1 MLRIFSGAFLLSI
14 LLIRLPPFYFFPII
28 KSSFL
33 TSHSFAR
40 ILSIVLFAAV
50 FLRKDYVKFTRP
62 QVNLFCLY
70 LGYLLVHSM
79 SVYGAVNFDAFLLRY
94 KDVVFPGLFLLAS
107 FAYLRSKRDFTAAM
121 VMSLAINFLYQ
132 AIIYLLP
139 GLYSL
144 MGKLFLYEGHL
155 EFVSFNLARGRI
167 FIETYDEAILPFL
180 LIVGTGKTKIEKIG
194 KRILPFLVVVP
205 TLLSNFRSRLLML
218 IVSSLL
224 IFVTWF
230 RTWKT
235 AIISLLVVCVLFFA
249 ADALSLRLWGFSLL
263 DRVLL
268 RSNYDDIQSLS
279 SRWEGIRRSFE
290 LGVSRPVYG
299 IGLGNYFD
307 QLPTSTRSAV
317 FSLANYYG
325 TVWTSSLNPHNIFA
339 QIVVETGIL
348 GLLYYL
354 AMLIIFLKSDI
365 KILNSGLRNRF
376 QAAAV
381 IGFWTLFSYS
391 LFNPSTTLTYNTYFW
406 ILRSMAIYEN
416 SN

>member
-1 MLRIFSGAFLLSI
+1 MLRFLCGIFLLSI
-14 LLIRLPPFYFFPII
+14 LLIRLPPFYYFPIL

-33 TSHSFAR
+33 TSHSLAR
-40 ILSIVLFAAV
+40 IITIVLFGAI
-50 FLRKDYVKFTRP
+50 FFRKDYLKFTKT
-62 QVNLFCLY
+62 QVTLFCLY
-70 LGYLLVHSM
+70 LGYLFFHSL
-79 SVYGAVNFDAFLLRY
+79 SLFGVVNSDAFLLRY

-107 FAYLRSKRDFTAAM
+107 FVYLKSRREFVMAM
-121 VMSLAINFLYQ
+121 TLSLVVNFVYQ
-132 AIIYLLP
+132 GIIYLMP

-144 MGKLFLYEGHL
+144 IGKLLLYEGHL

-180 LIVGTGKTKIEKIG
+180 LVVGVGKTKLESIWNKL
-194 KRILPFLVVVP
+194 LPFLVVIP

-218 IVSSLL
+218 VVSSTL
-224 IFVTWF
+224 IFTSWF

-235 AIISLLVVCVLFFA
+235 LIMGGMMVFILFFV
-249 ADALSLRLWGFSLL
+249 ADFISLRLWGFSLL

-290 LGVSRPVYG
+290 LGTSRPLYG

-307 QLPTSTRSAV
+307 FLPTTIKNSV
-317 FSLANYYG
+317 FSLSNFYG

-339 QIVVETGIL
+339 QIVVETGVI
-348 GLLYYL
+348 GLVYYL
-354 AMLIIFLKSDI
+354 LMLGVFLRQDI
-365 KILNSGLRNRF
+365 KILKRAKKNEF
-376 QAAAV
+376 QTAAV

-391 LFNPSTTLTYNTYFW
+391 LFNPSTTLTYNSYFW
-406 ILRSMAIYEN
+406 ILRSMVIYEN
-416 SN
+416 IN

>member
-1 MLRIFSGAFLLSI
+1 MLRIFSWVFLLSI
-14 LLIRLPPFYFFPII
+14 LLIRLPPFYYFPII

-33 TSHSFAR
+33 TSHSMAR
-40 ILSIVLFAAV
+40 ILSVILFVAIFV
-50 FLRKDYVKFTRP
+50 RKDYVKFTKS
-62 QVNLFCLY
+62 QVRLFGLY
-70 LGYLLVHSM
+70 LGYLLVHSI
-79 SVYGAVNFDAFLLRY
+79 SVYGAVNFDAYLLRY

-107 FAYLRSKRDFTAAM
+107 FVYLRSKRDFTVAM
-121 VMSLAINFLYQ
+121 VLSLLINFVYQ
-132 AIIYLLP
+132 VIIYLLP

-155 EFVSFNLARGRI
+155 EFVSFNLARGRV

-180 LIVGTGKTKIEKIG
+180 LIIGIGKTKLESIG
-194 KRILPFLVVVP
+194 RKFLPFLVVVP

-218 IVSSLL
+218 IVSSIL
-224 IFVTWF
+224 IFTTWF
-230 RTWKT
+230 RNWKT
-235 AIISLLVVCVLFFA
+235 AIISLLIVSALFFA

-279 SRWEGIRRSFE
+279 SRWEGIARSFE
-290 LGVSRPVYG
+290 LGVSRPLYG

-307 QLPTSTRSAV
+307 QLPTTTRSAV
-317 FSLANYYG
+317 FSLSNYYG

-339 QIVVETGIL
+339 QIVVETGLL

-354 AMLIIFLKSDI
+354 MMLAIFLKNDI
-365 KILNSGLRNRF
+365 KILKGGQRNKF

-381 IGFWTLFSYS
+381 MGFWTLFSYS

-406 ILRSMAIYEN
+406 ILRSMAIYEDFN
-416 SN
+416 